1 MASSKKRKFIRYFL
15 LLFWSSVILWQFFQ
29 MNARGFDKDSM
40 LSSDQDILFAE
51 TDEYL
56 SFIPQTDSVNTSVL
70 IFPGAL
76 VQPEAY
82 APLAKKLAQKGYSS
96 YIQKIPFRIAITDN
110 MEQMP

>member
-15 LLFWSSVILWQFFQ
+15 LIFWALVFGWQFFQ
-29 MNARGFDKDSM
+29 MNARGFDKANV
-40 LSSDQDILFAE
+40 LASDQDILFAE

-70 IFPGAL
+70 FFPGAL

-82 APLAKKLAQKGYSS
+82 APLAKKLAQKGYSF
-96 YIQKIPFRIAITDN
+96 YI
-110 MEQMP
+110 